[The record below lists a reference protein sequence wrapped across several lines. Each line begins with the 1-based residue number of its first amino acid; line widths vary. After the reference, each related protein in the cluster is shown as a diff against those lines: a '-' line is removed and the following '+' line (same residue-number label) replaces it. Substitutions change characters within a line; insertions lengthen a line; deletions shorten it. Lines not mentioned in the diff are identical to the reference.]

1 MPRLILVTQA
11 QIEDRLSARRV
22 RRIYDDDRDGAADVN
37 PILRLRQDASSRVLS
52 FLAPIGL
59 VEALVPLFDV
69 NGQLLDAAA
78 AAQLDPELV
87 RLTLDVAVAMAA
99 QRHPTVMQM
108 DWKSLMQAADE
119 ELTDIRMGKR
129 TLIFPR
135 PHGANHGGAV
145 VSGNTATADAPTQ
158 RFWDDMGDF

>member
-1 MPRLILVTQA
+1 MSDHYGLLSIPASVPSSDTDAVTDPLLGA
-11 QIEDRLSARRV
+11 LGSFL
-22 RRIYDDDRDGAADVN
+22 RDVINADLGAAW
-37 PILRLRQDASSRVLS
+37 
-52 FLAPIGL
+52 
-59 VEALVPLFDV
+59 
-69 NGQLLDAAA
+69 A